1 MMDGEYTAVV
11 DRIVD
16 GETAVLLLEDG
27 DEVVEQ
33 RDVPVEIL
41 PDAARSDGGVL
52 RVSVEGDTITDYE
65 YLPDETAERRERAQ
79 ERFDRLSKRLS
90 EE

>member
-1 MMDGEYTAVV
+1 MMDGVYTAVV

-33 RDVPVEIL
+33 RDVPIEKL
-41 PDAARSDGGVL
+41 PDPARTDGGML
-52 RVSVEGDTITDYE
+52 RVTVEEETITEYE
-65 YLPDETAERRERAQ
+65 YLPDETDERRDRAQ